1 MFSGVKNII
10 GLLALAIFSVALFQ
24 AIYGFDQV
32 LYPGISQLYLWIGPD
47 IAPNAV
53 TNVIFDWR
61 AYDTLGEALILV
73 TAVVVTLLIFGR
85 GKVRLGGK

>member
-1 MFSGVKNII
+1 MYKGIRNLVGV
-10 GLLALAIFSVALFQ
+10 LALAVFGVTLFQ
-24 AIYGFDQV
+24 TIIGFNQV
-32 LYPGISQLYLWIGPD
+32 LYPGISYVYLWIGPK
-47 IAPNAV
+47 IAPNLV

-85 GKVRLGGK
+85 GKVKLGGK

>member
-53 TNVIFDWR
+53 TNVVFDWR